1 MNTNQKKLKLIG
13 HGLKAATLNKLTEG
27 QVNSLFLKLLES
39 KKENKEAVTQT
50 STTTTYDLNAAPD
63 AKAAQ
68 DALGKKGVPTTIDP
82 TTKKLTVVSEEDIEL
97 DKDNE
102 SQGGTSQDPIQK
114 GPSTDD
120 GFENYQD
127 GTDMTEGKEIDEKFE
142 SKKQQKYFFAK
153 CGDGK
158 TKEQKK
164 WCKMADEFAKKTNFA
179 KIPEK
184 KKETKE
190 EFSFKDYGEKV
201 LSTAEKLTS
210 DNIKKLNPVVT
221 GFGNPTTDIF
231 SEGEIEKHIM
241 RLVEKHITPKMSK
254 KDFVDLIEGDTKT
267 APAKPKV
274 SPGTKPGHPFQ
285 PDPNKKGAPKAMK
298 KEVGEGD
305 TKTAPAKPKVSPGTK
320 PGHPFQPDPNKKGAP
335 KAMKKEVGESSLP
348 SWLNFNSLG
357 LNKK

>member
-13 HGLKAATLNKLTEG
+13 HGLKASTLNNLTESQVNVLFGKLTET
-27 QVNSLFLKLLES
+27 

-68 DALGKKGVPTTIDP
+68 DALGKKGVPATIDP
-82 TTKKLTVVSEEDIEL
+82 TTKKLTVVSEDEV
-97 DKDNE
+97 DKDDENKGDV
-102 SQGGTSQDPIQK
+102 SQAPVQVQ
-114 GPSTDD
+114 GPDGMDD
-120 GFENYQD
+120 D
-127 GTDMTEGKEIDEKFE
+127 SDKELQEKFE

-190 EFSFKDYGEKV
+190 GFDFGDYGKKV
-201 LSTAEKLTS
+201 VSTVTKLNS
-210 DNIKKLNPVVT
+210 DNLNKLNPVVT
-221 GFGNPTTDIF
+221 GIGKPTTDIF
-231 SEGEIEKHIM
+231 TESEIEKQIM
-241 RLVEKHITPKMSK
+241 RLVEKHITPRMSK
-254 KDFVDLIEGDTKT
+254 KDLLSIIEGDTKT

-274 SPGTKPGHPFQ
+274 SPGTKPKHPFQ
-285 PDPNKKGAPKAMK
+285 PDPDKKGAPKAMK

-335 KAMKKEVGESSLP
+335 KAMRKEVDETSLP
-348 SWLNFNSLG
+348 SFLKFNELG